1 MEQSKNQ
8 TVGLEEWTRRIS
20 EEEMPVFAHTARSIA
35 AASTEEDTSI
45 ANLAH
50 LILRDSTMT
59 TRVLRLANSVIFN
72 PSGQPINTISRAI
85 VLLGFDTVRSMALS
99 IALLEPMIKGVQH
112 DHALEEM
119 ARSFHA
125 AVQARSMAQQRGSSE
140 PEAVFVAALLSRL
153 GKMAFWCF
161 PYGKANEL
169 DTAYKNWE
177 SSEKAEQAVLGF
189 TLKQLSASLNAE
201 WSLSTLLT
209 EYFSGNQSDNRA
221 VQDLDYANNLILSVE
236 DGWGGI
242 KASECI
248 KNISE
253 HIGLSMEE
261 TSVLVENSAH
271 EAARTAKEYGAE
283 AAIKYMPL
291 PVSDNQEGELE
302 EIGDIHVA
310 DQSLQMSIL
319 RELTTML
326 HEKTDL
332 NAILGTISEGIYR
345 ALAMERTIIAFTSPQ
360 DNNLHAKYT
369 LGDEKDRFRKCFAI
383 SLDERNIFTSIM
395 KSRNAFWLNDN
406 IRKNMMPLLTKPIR
420 ECIDVLEFFAMPIWV
435 NGQGRGL
442 IYADCK
448 RSGRK
453 LTMEEFHTFSHFSEY
468 ASIAFELLANK
479 ATKNS

>member
-1 MEQSKNQ
+1 MANIKMEQPENQ
-8 TVGLEEWTRRIS
+8 TISLEEWTRRIS

-35 AASTEEDTSI
+35 AASTEEDTST
-45 ANLAH
+45 ASLAH

-85 VLLGFDTVRSMALS
+85 VLLGFDTVRSMAMS
-99 IALLEPMIKGVQH
+99 ISLLEPMIRGIQH

-153 GKMAFWCF
+153 GRMAFWCF
-161 PYGKANEL
+161 PYGKANEM
-169 DTAYKNWE
+169 DQAYRDWE
-177 SSEKAEQAVLGF
+177 NTDKAEQAVLGF
-189 TLKQLSASLNAE
+189 SLKQLSASLNAE

-209 EYFSGNQSDNRA
+209 EYLSGNAPDNRA
-221 VQDLDYANNLILSVE
+221 VQDLEQANELILSVE
-236 DGWGGI
+236 EGWGGI
-242 KASECI
+242 KSSECI

-261 TSVLVENSAH
+261 TGALVESSAH

-283 AAIKYMPL
+283 AAIKYIPL
-291 PVSDNQEGELE
+291 PAGESEADGLE
-302 EIGDIHVA
+302 DITDAHVA
-310 DQSLQMSIL
+310 DHSLQMSIL

-345 ALAMERTIIAFTSPQ
+345 ALGMERTIIAFISPQ
-360 DNNLHAKYT
+360 DNTLRAKYT

-383 SLDERNIFTSIM
+383 SLDEKNIFSSIM
-395 KSRNAFWLNDN
+395 KSQNAFWLNDN
-406 IRKNMMPLLTKPIR
+406 IRKNMLPLLTKPIKD
-420 ECIDVLEFFAMPIWV
+420 CIDVLEFFAMPIWI
-435 NGQGRGL
+435 NGQGRGI

-453 LTMEEFHTFSHFSEY
+453 LTIEEFQTFSHFSEY
-468 ASIAFELLANK
+468 ASIAFELLAK
-479 ATKNS
+479 K